1 MVSKTEGNL
10 KTAFA
15 GESQAN
21 RRYLFFAEK
30 ADKEG
35 QPQVARLFRAV
46 AEAET
51 VHARRHFDAMN
62 GGGLTLDNLK
72 AASKGEHYEFTEMYP
87 PFIQDAEKEDNVK
100 AQMSFERANAV
111 EQIHHKLFEST
122 IKGLESKQPIKVE
135 PYFVCQVCGYTV
147 AGEAPETCP
156 ICGAPRSRFTH
167 IE

>member
-1 MVSKTEGNL
+1 MTSKTEGNL

-62 GGGLTLDNLK
+62 GGGSTSDNLK

-87 PFIQDAEKEDNVK
+87 SFIKEAEKEDNLK
-100 AQMSFERANAV
+100 AQMSFDRANSV

-122 IKGLESKQPIKVE
+122 IKALESKQPIKVE